1 MIIDILVLI
10 VLALSA
16 LIAFLR
22 GFIREVLTI
31 VGVLGGLIAAY
42 HGGPVLL
49 PLMEGW
55 LGVDPNAEE
64 PQRLFDIIPYTYVAQ
79 FLAYG
84 SVFVIVVVILS
95 IISHM
100 IAEAV
105 KSIGLGAVDRSFGVV
120 FGLLR
125 GILLLGILYLPVHL
139 TIDDKTVD
147 EWFDGS
153 RTHVYIKATAE
164 AISQYLPE
172 EAKESLEKQIED
184 GAAEAEEGGNAV
196 RGTLERLDL
205 LNGQNKDNETDG
217 TQQELPQE
225 KGYQEN
231 QRNEMD
237 KLFENLNKGES
248 SEGR

>member
-1 MIIDILVLI
+1 MIVDVLVLI

-31 VGVLGGLIAAY
+31 VGVLGGMIAAY
-42 HGGPVLL
+42 HFGPVLL

-55 LGVDPNAEE
+55 LGIDPAAEE

-84 SVFVIVVVILS
+84 SVFLVVVIILS

-105 KSIGLGAVDRSFGVV
+105 KSIGLGAIDRSFGVV
-120 FGLLR
+120 FGIVR

-139 TIDDKTVD
+139 TIEEKTVD
-147 EWFDGS
+147 GWFAES
-153 RTHVYIKATAE
+153 RTHVYIKKTADII
-164 AISQYLPE
+164 AGYLPE
-172 EAKESLEKQIED
+172 DAKDSIEKQVED
-184 GAAEAEEGGNAV
+184 SAGEQNTENAV

-205 LNGQNKDNETDG
+205 LNKGNTPDDAQPEA
-217 TQQELPQE
+217 PQE
-225 KGYQEN
+225 KGYKEN

-237 KLFENLNKGES
+237 SLFENLNKGES
-248 SEGR
+248 SEGQ